1 MAIFLIPC
9 SYRCDC
15 GHISHLTERVVREM
29 EAASRQRPERMR
41 DSQPDPHSIEFVHGK
56 AVAVICPRLGRCEI
70 TGWE

>member
-1 MAIFLIPC
+1 MAIHLIPS

-15 GHISHLTERVVREM
+15 GHVVHLSERVVREM
-29 EAASRQRPERMR
+29 REEARRKPSRIS
-41 DSQPDPHSIEFVHGK
+41 DSEKVPHVVEFTKDG